1 MEGPLISKPLLGIPL
16 QFPNSRFPIEFP
28 FIYSYRHT
36 NTADNSKNESTHTS
50 QSCVGAFT
58 PRTAGEGKQH
68 TYKEWPEASKLSQR
82 LWEQRDILYNT
93 SQGKGESLKALH
105 RESPETFMHVK
116 LTKLITGTPHSKGET
131 KARCPLFH
139 WAAAAHCTCSAEDV
153 QTFAVY
159 YCITGES
166 NSNTLHRGWG
176 DAESWRRSRPH
187 PSELC
192 SRPTLWWM

>member
-68 TYKEWPEASKLSQR
+68 TYKE
-82 LWEQRDILYNT
+82 
-93 SQGKGESLKALH
+93 
-105 RESPETFMHVK
+105 
-116 LTKLITGTPHSKGET
+116 
-131 KARCPLFH
+131 
-139 WAAAAHCTCSAEDV
+139 
-153 QTFAVY
+153 
-159 YCITGES
+159 
-166 NSNTLHRGWG
+166 
-176 DAESWRRSRPH
+176 
-187 PSELC
+187 
-192 SRPTLWWM
+192 